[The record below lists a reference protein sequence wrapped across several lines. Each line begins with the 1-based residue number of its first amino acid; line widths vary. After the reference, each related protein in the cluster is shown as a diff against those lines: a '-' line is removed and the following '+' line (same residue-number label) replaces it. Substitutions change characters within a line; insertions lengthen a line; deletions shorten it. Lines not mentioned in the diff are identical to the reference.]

1 MRMQHA
7 LLVAIYGASV
17 GCQGKEGEA
26 TDTADPESGCACI
39 EPIEYG
45 SASYT
50 CPKDTCGRIEAR
62 CRSQAP
68 EPSTDTDTGTDTDTD
83 IGTDTDTGGSNC
95 DFEVD
100 EAGLNCALDRL
111 IQGQTGFVV
120 EYSFSADEG
129 YTVDGGFL
137 DILAA
142 DRRGLMRT
150 WRTQDPAARTA
161 TPASFSSRTRPT
173 LKAARASPIWRPG
186 SGA

>member
-50 CPKDTCGRIEAR
+50 CPK
-62 CRSQAP
+62 
-68 EPSTDTDTGTDTDTD
+68 
-83 IGTDTDTGGSNC
+83 DTGGSNC